1 MHTDSASNGH
11 GLVRFAIRC
20 LPRIPVATEDVE
32 RWLDHELADLRQHAP
47 EGTIR
52 LSRLT
57 QELPSVE
64 IGIGWLIEL
73 ELPDNQPLLGRDR
86 LASVLRDLRLLG
98 LQPTLL
104 VPSNGPG
111 WQPVTNAA

>member
-1 MHTDSASNGH
+1 M
-11 GLVRFAIRC
+11 VQFAIRC
-20 LPRIPVATEDVE
+20 SPRAPVATK
-32 RWLDHELADLRQHAP
+32 DHEHWLQQELKELRCRAP

-57 QELPSVE
+57 QELPNIDV
-64 IGIGWLIEL
+64 GIGWLIEL
-73 ELPDNQPLLGRDR
+73 ELPEDQPLLAWDR

-104 VPSNGPG
+104 VPPDASRL
-111 WQPVTNAA
+111 PVQRTASVP

>member
-1 MHTDSASNGH
+1 MATDTAASEY

-20 LPRIPVATEDVE
+20 LPRIPVATEDVQ

-57 QELPSVE
+57 QDLPTVNV
-64 IGIGWLIEL
+64 GIGWLIEL
-73 ELPDNQPLLGRDR
+73 ELPADQALLRRDR

-104 VPSNGPG
+104 VPSTGPS
-111 WQPVTNAA
+111 WPTSTAA